1 MMGVMVNSPAAR
13 ADDPIPKRLRQLR
26 KVEGFETGAA
36 FAQALGVTPNAYGM
50 VEAGSSRSTDMTRR
64 IVELVP
70 GISMD
75 WLHTGNERFLT
86 VEMRQRLRRV
96 S

>member
-1 MMGVMVNSPAAR
+1 VRDGVPHCHQR
-13 ADDPIPKRLRQLR
+13 QDDN
-26 KVEGFETGAA
+26 TAAA
-36 FAQALGVTPNAYGM
+36 FAQALGATPNAYGM
-50 VEAGSSRSTDMTRR
+50 VEAGSSLSTDMTRR

-86 VEMRQRLRRV
+86 VEMRQPLRRV
-96 S
+96 ADGQLQGVTSHHHRHG